1 MAHRLMDWIDARATG
16 RAVTI
21 AFGVTLAINAPLAY
35 YTAAVHS
42 IAPGSTI
49 PDMLGFVSQAELLEA
64 LDALG
69 EAGREAYLPVA
80 AWDLVYPLV
89 YGSLMTLCLAW
100 GLRERFTSRP
110 KLRVTLL
117 LPSLAILADYVEN
130 LSVLS
135 VLSQWPDAPASTL
148 ALATAGHTVKWLLVI
163 TSAVLSLIALFTGLR
178 RTRQQ

>member
-1 MAHRLMDWIDARATG
+1 MVTRLLTWIDARATG

-21 AFGVTLAINAPLAY
+21 AFGVALAINAPLAY

-89 YGSLMTLCLAW
+89 YGSLMSLCLAW

-110 KLRVTLL
+110 GLRIILL

-135 VLSQWPDAPASTL
+135 ILSQWPEAPATTVL
-148 ALATAGHTVKWLLVI
+148 LATVGHTVKWLLVI
-163 TSAVLSLIALFTGLR
+163 TSALLSLVALYAGIHR
-178 RTRQQ
+178 QRTR